1 MKNVR
6 LRVAALAGAVAIAM
20 MAAPI
25 AASASTVAQG
35 AGSSARHGTVVVSV
49 PGAAKVHPE
58 FSNQWVNCT
67 NGSFGTSGGQQYF
80 QIACS
85 LVDATSWSAAVL
97 CSNGIEYGDGPFTIY
112 EDVQVYCPA
121 GYAAE
126 EGFVS
131 WTT

>member
-1 MKNVR
+1 
-6 LRVAALAGAVAIAM
+6 

-25 AASASTVAQG
+25 AASASTVQQA
-35 AGSSARHGTVVVSV
+35 AGSSAQHGMTVLSV

-80 QIACS
+80 EIACS
-85 LVDATSWSAAVL
+85 LVDGTSWSASVL
-97 CSNGIEYGDGPFTIY
+97 CSNGIKYGTGPFTSF
-112 EDVQVYCPA
+112 EDVRVYCPA